1 VKIGIVIGSMQ
12 PESNSAKVGR
22 YIDRQLQ
29 HRGLHGITLDLG
41 KTPLPL
47 WGSADGDD
55 SWAARYQAI
64 SEQFAA
70 CEGFVL
76 ISPEYHGMVPAALKN
91 AMLHFGSAVLAHKP
105 AYIVGVSAGAG
116 GAYPVAELRMSS
128 GKNNRLCFSPEHCI
142 VRDADHV
149 LNSEEQPNNEHDRH
163 IRQRLDYG
171 LAVLMEYAR
180 ALKQVR
186 DSDVI
191 DHAQFA
197 NGM

>member
-1 VKIGIVIGSMQ
+1 MNIGIVIGSMQ

-41 KTPLPL
+41 KAPLPL
-47 WGSADGDD
+47 WDSTDGDD
-55 SWAARYQAI
+55 SWAARFQTI
-64 SEQFAA
+64 REQFTA

-91 AMLHFGSAVLAHKP
+91 ALLHFGSAVLAHKP
-105 AYIVGVSAGAG
+105 AYIVGVSSWTG

-128 GKNNRLCFSPEHCI
+128 SKNNRLCFTPEHCI
-142 VRDADHV
+142 VRHADQV
-149 LNSEEQPNNEHDRH
+149 LNSEEQPQDEEDRH

-171 LAVLMEYAR
+171 LALLVEYAY

-186 DSDVI
+186 DSAVI
-191 DHAQFA
+191 DHTLFA

>member
-1 VKIGIVIGSMQ
+1 MNIGIVIGSMQ
-12 PESNSAKVGR
+12 AESNSAKVGR

-29 HRGLHGITLDLG
+29 QRNLHGITLDLG

-47 WGSADGDD
+47 WGSTDGDQ
-55 SWAARYQAI
+55 SWDARYQTI

-76 ISPEYHGMVPAALKN
+76 ISPEYHGIVPAALKN
-91 AMLHFGSAVLAHKP
+91 ALLHFGSAVLAHKP
-105 AYIVGVSAGAG
+105 AYIVGVSAGTG

-128 GKNNRLCFSPEHCI
+128 SKNNRLCFTPEHCI
-142 VRDADHV
+142 VRQADQV
-149 LNSEEQPNNEHDRH
+149 LNSEEPAQDAQDQH
-163 IRQRLDYG
+163 IRRRLDYG
-171 LAVLMEYAR
+171 LAILVEYAH

-186 DSDVI
+186 DSGVI
-191 DHAQFA
+191 DHTQFA

>member
-1 VKIGIVIGSMQ
+1 MNIGIVIGSMQ
-12 PESNSAKVGR
+12 AESNSAKVGR

-29 HRGLHGITLDLG
+29 QRGLHGITLDLG

-47 WGSADGDD
+47 WGSTDGDQ
-55 SWAARYQAI
+55 SWDARYQTL

-91 AMLHFGSAVLAHKP
+91 ALLHFGSAVLAHKP
-105 AYIVGVSAGAG
+105 AYIVGVSAGTG

-128 GKNNRLCFSPEHCI
+128 SKNNRLCFTPEHCI
-142 VRDADHV
+142 VRQADQV
-149 LNSEEQPNNEHDRH
+149 LNSEEPAQDAQDQH
-163 IRQRLDYG
+163 IRRRLDYG
-171 LAVLMEYAR
+171 LAILVEYAH

-186 DSDVI
+186 DSGVI
-191 DHAQFA
+191 DHTQFA